1 MFVFQ
6 IKYKGNNMNL
16 NKLAIFTFVTM
27 ALSVTAAQAAT
38 GDGTI
43 TFSGKVIDAPCGI
56 ATESASQSIDFGQIS
71 KSLLEKNGISQIKQI
86 PIKLINCDLTKAGTG
101 AGAATSYKG
110 VKVTFNGNTV
120 TGATSELATT
130 GNTGTAIVI
139 SASTGSL
146 VKFNDTGSL
155 QALGNNSNTLMYTT
169 WAKKAT
175 NGTIAEG
182 EFNATT
188 NFTLAYE

>member
-1 MFVFQ
+1 M
-6 IKYKGNNMNL
+6 KL
-16 NKLAIFTFVTM
+16 NKLAIFSIFTM
-27 ALSVTAAQAAT
+27 ALSVTATQAAT

-43 TFSGKVIDAPCGI
+43 NFSGKVIDSPCGI

-86 PIKLINCDLTKAGTG
+86 PIKLINCDLTKAGTDDE
-101 AGAATSYKG
+101 AATSYKG
-110 VKVTFNGNTV
+110 VKVTFNGNIV
-120 TGATSELATT
+120 TGTKSELATT

-139 SASTGSL
+139 SSSTGSL
-146 VKFNDTGSL
+146 VNFNEAGGL
-155 QALGNNSNTLMYTT
+155 QALGNNSNTLLYTT

-175 NGTIAEG
+175 NGSIAEG